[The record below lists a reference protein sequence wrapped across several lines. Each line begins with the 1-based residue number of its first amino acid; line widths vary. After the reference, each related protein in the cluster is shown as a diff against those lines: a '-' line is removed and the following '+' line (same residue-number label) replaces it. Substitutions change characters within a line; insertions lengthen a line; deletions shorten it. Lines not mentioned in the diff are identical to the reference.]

1 MGYIRGFFI
10 SGCIAL
16 AGAGGGVIVANLHTA
31 SPRLMAAGIVSAVIG
46 IIGGGIALGMSVTG
60 PLR

>member
-10 SGCIAL
+10 SGCVAL
-16 AGAGGGVIVANLHTA
+16 AGAGGGVIALNLHSS
-31 SPRLMAAGIVSAVIG
+31 SPRIMAVGIASAVIG
-46 IIGGGIALGMSVTG
+46 IIGGGIALGMSMTG